1 MGFAEQ
7 KRKST
12 TRNIKVVKGK
22 ISLVE
27 ENIQIVD
34 ETLIML
40 LWKLKGKSSKIIYIN
55 DK

>member
-12 TRNIKVVKGK
+12 TRNIKVMKGK

-27 ENIQIVD
+27 ENIKIVD
-34 ETLIML
+34 ETHNATMEV
-40 LWKLKGKSSKIIYIN
+40 KR
-55 DK
+55 